1 MGSPQLTL
9 TPDQAHKFAQLASK
23 LGPDE
28 ETALGKVLDIADY
41 ILQTVEDPNSKLLVE
56 QDGKFTQ
63 LRLRK

>member
-9 TPDQAHKFAQLASK
+9 TPEQAQQFAELTSK
-23 LGPDE
+23 LGLDQQ
-28 ETALGKVLDIADY
+28 TALDKVLDIADY
-41 ILQTVEDPNSKLLVE
+41 IVKTDEDPNSKLLVE